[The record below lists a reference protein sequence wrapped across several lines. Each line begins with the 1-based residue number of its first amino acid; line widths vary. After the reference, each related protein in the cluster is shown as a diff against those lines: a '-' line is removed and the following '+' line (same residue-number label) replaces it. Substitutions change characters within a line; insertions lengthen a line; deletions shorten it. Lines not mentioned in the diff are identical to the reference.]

1 MYLPRNGILSIK
13 MNESGF
19 FMSNTISRYRRV
31 FVNYRRAIFNVF
43 IRRYPFT
50 AVLRHSKEDITISSP
65 LEAYLYSEGL
75 SDININ
81 HEKNVVSFRFLSREL
96 HFLGGEKNGDVGAS
110 FGEYRSLSVS
120 DRIVV
125 DIGGSIGDTAVYFV
139 LMGARRVIS
148 LEPILETYRLAESN
162 IEANGCADKVEVIN
176 AGCGGNNRKIFV
188 GNNTN
193 PTSSATLKEETNGIG
208 LGNSIPI
215 QVLTLRDIL
224 ELHSIESAVL
234 KMDCEGCE
242 YETIMMSDCQTLNR
256 FDQIQL
262 EFHDGPRRLVRKLRS
277 CGFQVKYS
285 FGKIG
290 YIFAVRRV

>member
-1 MYLPRNGILSIK
+1 
-13 MNESGF
+13 
-19 FMSNTISRYRRV
+19 MSNTISRYRRV
-31 FVNYRRAIFNVF
+31 FVNYRGALFNVF

-50 AVLRHSKEDITISSP
+50 AVLRHNKEDITISSP

-81 HEKNVVSFRFLSREL
+81 HEKNAVSFRILNRQL

-110 FGEYRSLSVS
+110 FGEYSSLSVS
-120 DRIVV
+120 ERIVV

-148 LEPILETYRLAESN
+148 LEPILETYRLAKHN

-188 GNNTN
+188 ANNSK
-193 PTSSATLKEETNGIG
+193 PTSSATLKEEANG
-208 LGNSIPI
+208 IPI
-215 QVLTLRDIL
+215 QLLTLRDIL
-224 ELHSIESAVL
+224 ELHGIESAVL

-242 YETIMMSDCQTLNR
+242 YDTIMMSDCQTLNR

-285 FGKIG
+285 FGKTG
-290 YIFAVRRV
+290 YIFAVRQV